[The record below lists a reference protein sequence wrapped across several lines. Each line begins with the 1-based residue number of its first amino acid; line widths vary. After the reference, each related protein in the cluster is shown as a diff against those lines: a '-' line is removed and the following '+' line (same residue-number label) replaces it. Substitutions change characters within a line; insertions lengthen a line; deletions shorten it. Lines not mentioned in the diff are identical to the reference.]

1 MTRGCWFL
9 AALILAAGP
18 GNALAD
24 DSRVSTG
31 AFTRPLSDRVLAV
44 ERGGAGEAESQVW
57 NIIDM
62 NGRADNISV
71 NNAITGDNSIGGGS
85 FSGSRG
91 FPTVIQNSG
100 NGVLIQN
107 ATIINVTVKP

>member
-1 MTRGCWFL
+1 MNRGCWL
-9 AALILAAGP
+9 AAALMGLAGAVLADEPQPGFGRTLPDEALAA
-18 GNALAD
+18 
-24 DSRVSTG
+24 
-31 AFTRPLSDRVLAV
+31 
-44 ERGGAGEAESQVW
+44 ERGGAAAQDDTQVW
-57 NIIDM
+57 NTINLD
-62 NGRADNISV
+62 GQADHISV
-71 NNAITGDNSIGGGS
+71 SHAITGDNSVGGAS